1 LTYFFGTGRAA
12 RRVPKSKGKLFNGL
26 AFFTRLGFDFCYN
39 WRMKGQVQVYR
50 NLHRTTKEGK
60 PVYSVKNDKNRVY
73 DWVEEIALINPLFR
87 VSQRGN
93 DRVRKEKRKN
103 VHAYIQGERMGGQT
117 GHFDKMAFHKITYN
131 PYRHKNFVLDN
142 DHSAIVTGG
151 ILAHID
157 STGVYV
163 LEPTLRFENLLEV

>member
-1 LTYFFGTGRAA
+1 M
-12 RRVPKSKGKLFNGL
+12 PKSKGKLFNGL

-60 PVYSVKNDKNRVY
+60 
-73 DWVEEIALINPLFR
+73 
-87 VSQRGN
+87 
-93 DRVRKEKRKN
+93 EKRKN
-103 VHAYIQGERMGGQT
+103 VHAYIQGERMGGRT

>member
-1 LTYFFGTGRAA
+1 MTHFFGTGRAA
-12 RRVPKSKGKLFNGL
+12 RRVPKSKENFSIVRH
-26 AFFTRLGFDFCYN
+26 FFDRHSFCFWYN

-73 DWVEEIALINPLFR
+73 DWAEEITLIGPVFR
-87 VSQRGN
+87 VSQLGN
-93 DRVRKEKRKN
+93 ERVRKEKRKN
-103 VHAYIQGERMGGQT
+103 VHAYIQGERMGGET
-117 GHFDKMAFHKITYN
+117 GHFDKMGFHKITYN
-131 PYRHKNFVLDN
+131 PYKHKNFVLDN